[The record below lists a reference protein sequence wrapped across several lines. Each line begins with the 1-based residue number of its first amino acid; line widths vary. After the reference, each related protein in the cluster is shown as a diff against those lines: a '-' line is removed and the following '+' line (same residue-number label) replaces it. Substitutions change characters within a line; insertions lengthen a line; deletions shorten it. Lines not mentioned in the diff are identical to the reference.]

1 MLKNVFNIDKVVLI
15 KNNVFDEETKQEM
28 SRRNMQWRK
37 NI

>member
-15 KNNVFDEETKQEM
+15 KNNVFDEEIKQEM